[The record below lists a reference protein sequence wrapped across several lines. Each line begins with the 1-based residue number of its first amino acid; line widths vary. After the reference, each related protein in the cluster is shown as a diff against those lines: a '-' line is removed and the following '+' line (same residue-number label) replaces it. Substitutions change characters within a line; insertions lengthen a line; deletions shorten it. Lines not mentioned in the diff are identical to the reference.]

1 MNVVKVSEQTIESP
15 APPAAHNSDVNVN
28 TDEERYLEDDLEDD
42 PKRYLFIHGEYIH
55 INDIIE
61 SGVQFETMDDMFNW
75 RLQILEEMKSWP
87 CEESNNFEFPFLV
100 CKSARRFMCPGGCIR
115 SFSRYLD

>member
-1 MNVVKVSEQTIESP
+1 MDQMNVEKVSEETFESNECGEP
-15 APPAAHNSDVNVN
+15 TTNCDV
-28 TDEERYLEDDLEDD
+28 EDDFEDD
-42 PKRYLFIHGEYIH
+42 PKRYFFLYGEYIH

-75 RLQILEEMKSWP
+75 RLQKIEEMNSWP